1 MVTVGRPSDFE
12 QRQRRRAFWRH
23 LADTR
28 SVVEAQKAA
37 GLSGPQLVAML
48 DEAGALEAVLGLV
61 EGEAA

>member
-1 MVTVGRPSDFE
+1 MARPSDFE
-12 QRQRRRAFWRH
+12 QRQRRRAFWRF

-37 GLSGPQLVAML
+37 GLSGSQLVAML